1 MVFTAKLQSPQL
13 MREQFFI
20 RRSLPICSTAWRG
33 FRPSASSR
41 LVSPPGA
48 GSPLNLAVC
57 PSAACLP
64 VSGAKVPSAL
74 ALWAARPAA
83 VSVRLCAVASHA
95 AGTSLIP
102 QSRLAPPLLGVLA
115 KAGYS

>member
-1 MVFTAKLQSPQL
+1 MVSSAKLLSPQHL
-13 MREQFFI
+13 REQFFS
-20 RRSLPICSTAWRG
+20 RRLLPISSTAKRC
-33 FRPSASSR
+33 FRPSAHSR
-41 LVSPPGA
+41 RVSPSGA
-48 GSPLNLAVC
+48 GSVLNLAVC

-83 VSVRLCAVASHA
+83 ASFRFCAVAGHSAH
-95 AGTSLIP
+95 IP